1 MDDIIIKDGWYW
13 PKKDIKCWNW
23 LIAEKELPYLISDYC
38 KEKRVVIQAGGNCGF
53 YVKSYAGIFE
63 TTYTFEPDNLNFQCL
78 VMNLYNL
85 PVVKQQAFLGDKRAT
100 MALTESHKNVGAYSV
115 DVDKSGIV
123 PTLMIDDL
131 GLTTCDLI
139 HLDVEGWE
147 FPALKGA
154 VETIKKCSPVIAL
167 EWMNH
172 GKKYGYPN
180 EEISKW
186 LFDLGYNETHTVMHE
201 RIFVRK

>member
-1 MDDIIIKDGWYW
+1 MDEIIIKDGWYW

-23 LIAEKELPYLISDYC
+23 LVAEKELPYKIAEFCD
-38 KEKRVVIQAGGNCGF
+38 KKRVVVQAGGNCGF
-53 YVKSYAGIFE
+53 YVKSYASLFE

-78 VMNLYNL
+78 VMNLRDL
-85 PVVKQQAFLGDKRAT
+85 PVVKQQAFLGDERALL
-100 MALTESHKNVGAYSV
+100 ALTESHKNVGAYSV
-115 DVDKSGIV
+115 DINKTGVV

-154 VETIKKCSPVIAL
+154 INTIKKCNPVIAL

-172 GKKYGYPN
+172 GAKYGYPN
-180 EEISKW
+180 ENITKW
-186 LFDLGYNETHTVMHE
+186 LSELGYTETHDVMHE
-201 RIFVRK
+201 RIFIKK